1 MIEVFGKQYQLDTL
15 IFCTI
20 FIFSVGI
27 IFLNI
32 FYSLKFGT
40 EIVNLNMGAGVVL
53 IIYSGFNLF
62 IK

>member
-40 EIVNLNMGAGVVL
+40 EIVNSNMGAGVVL

>member
-20 FIFSVGI
+20 FIFSVVI

-53 IIYSGFNLF
+53 IIYSGFNLY